1 MNSFLNI
8 IALLIIILSIIFI
21 IILGL
26 IRSRTEFDIKKIKSF
41 INLRKNI
48 GLTIE
53 EGKRLHISLGNT
65 PLSTIR
71 SAASFVA
78 LTALENILQ
87 QSSLSDKPPI
97 ASSGAGDLSIL
108 SKDSFISTYRE
119 LNALDRFDSTQT
131 YLTGPTNY
139 SYICGLYPI
148 VHQKDSSV
156 HLLIGNYGPEMGLI
170 TEACRRTGSVSVAG
184 TTSLQGQAV
193 TLACADEAT
202 IGEEYFAL
210 PNSLSKSTSYR
221 NSLHLQ
227 DILRWGVIVI
237 ILFGLFL
244 NIVGLI

>member
-1 MNSFLNI
+1 MISFLNI
-8 IALLIIILSIIFI
+8 LALTIIILSTLIL
-21 IILGL
+21 IILRL
-26 IRSRTEFDIKKIKSF
+26 IPVHSKFEIKKLKSF

-65 PLSTIR
+65 PLNTIR

-78 LTALENILQ
+78 LTALENILK

-108 SKDSFISTYRE
+108 SRDQFISTYRE
-119 LNALDRFDSTQT
+119 LNALERFDPSQS

-139 SYICGLYPI
+139 AYISGLYPI

-156 HLLIGNYGPEMGLI
+156 HLMIGNYGPEMGLI
-170 TEACRRTGSVSVAG
+170 TEACRRMGAVSVAG

-193 TLACADEAT
+193 TFACADDAT
-202 IGEEYFAL
+202 IGEEFFAL
-210 PNSLSKSTSYR
+210 PDNLSKSPAYR
-221 NSLHLQ
+221 ISLYLQ

-237 ILFGLFL
+237 IILGLFM

>member
-8 IALLIIILSIIFI
+8 LALSIII
-21 IILGL
+21 ISALILIILRL
-26 IRSRTEFDIKKIKSF
+26 IPIQTSFEIKKLKSF

-65 PLSTIR
+65 PVNTIR

-78 LTALENILQ
+78 LTTLENILK

-97 ASSGAGDLSIL
+97 ASSGAGDLAIL
-108 SKDSFISTYRE
+108 SKDQFIFTYRE
-119 LNALDRFDSTQT
+119 LNALERFDPSQS

-139 SYICGLYPI
+139 SYIGGLYPI

-156 HLLIGNYGPEMGLI
+156 HLMIGNYGPEMGLI
-170 TEACRRTGSVSVAG
+170 TEACRRMSSVSVAG

-193 TLACADEAT
+193 TFACADEAT
-202 IGEEYFAL
+202 VGEEYFAL
-210 PNSLSKSTSYR
+210 PNNLSKSPVYR
-221 NSLHLQ
+221 ISLHLQ
-227 DILRWGVIVI
+227 DLLRWGVIVI
-237 ILFGLFL
+237 ILLGFL
-244 NIVGLI
+244 LSIIGLI